1 MSTSDS
7 SDHEDSVHGSKKR
20 KRNPKTWKNNQIK
33 LARSLGQAYNTTAEK
48 RVEAKSLDLR
58 ACKLIEP

>member
-20 KRNPKTWKNNQIK
+20 KRNPKTWKNN
-33 LARSLGQAYNTTAEK
+33 
-48 RVEAKSLDLR
+48 
-58 ACKLIEP
+58 